1 MRLRGGR
8 ELTPDPYLELVPP
21 PPSVAWLS
29 GVLRKGVRLRLR
41 LNHGDG
47 DRGRSFWQLV
57 DLAAEPPR
65 AGPPQSKTVF
75 FLVLFCRGVVLRL
88 FFTKGFF
95 IFHADSP
102 SCMNPAVCCKFV
114 PVCAQAVAVYLPRPR
129 AESLLAITHLL
140 CIQFPRRT
148 YIWRTVCLCL

>member
-65 AGPPQSKTVF
+65 AGPPQSKCKCF
-75 FLVLFCRGVVLRL
+75 FSGVVLQRS
-88 FFTKGFF
+88 GPPPVGRFF

-114 PVCAQAVAVYLPRPR
+114 PVCAQAVVVYLPRPR

-140 CIQFPRRT
+140 CIQFLRHT